1 MSRPLARVTGVALLA
16 AALVAAYIGGGDVI
30 EAITGRDQ
38 DSPTGVLL
46 AVGAAFLLAAGVLA
60 WLGLAVFGR
69 GPRRRSGG

>member
-1 MSRPLARVTGVALLA
+1 VSRPLATVAGVALVA
-16 AALVAAYIGGGDVI
+16 AALVAAYIGAGDVI

-60 WLGLAVFGR
+60 WLGLAALGR
-69 GPRRRSGG
+69 GPRRRGGG